1 MSEFTTLYFSVLLVK
16 NLFVT
21 SKFEKIWTKP
31 VLASPC
37 YFSCRCR
44 FSDPLSKQ
52 GSWIREYFSKKL
64 SHRLPVYHRPPA
76 INENF
81 CGSTSS
87 QAFVYHDVLDLGHF
101 NVEWCL
107 FLIYIFLIKWS
118 TMLSTCLLHIFLSP
132 LVMLSTKVNFSS
144 AMCLL
149 NFNFKGSEIIALY
162 QMYLCKCV
170 F

>member
-1 MSEFTTLYFSVLLVK
+1 MPFSTKQHSIVWVYHIVFFCSAGEESVCYFKVW
-16 NLFVT
+16 
-21 SKFEKIWTKP
+21 KIWTKP

-101 NVEWCL
+101 NMEWCL

-144 AMCLL
+144 
-149 NFNFKGSEIIALY
+149 GY
-162 QMYLCKCV
+162 V
-170 F
+170 FA